1 MANDEQASF
10 GSGSVPRTY
19 MAWRRNDVSQNS
31 VQKLNSA
38 FLDFTKGKIDRRQFA
53 LRVAASGVSAGVAA
67 KFLAMPASAQEATP
81 AMDMDY
87 SYTSPTAAEVRAAQE
102 AHFQFT
108 EAESEGGTVIMGATA
123 TATLS
128 TTNPLLSNNIPT
140 SPVLSL
146 AFEAVIG
153 IEMVTFQPVPGL
165 ADYYEVGPD
174 GKTYTFHL
182 RQNVAWH
189 DGTPFTADDVIVTF
203 DAQADPA
210 TGTSYT
216 ADFNGAVASYAKID
230 DYTVEMVANEVL
242 APVVFMAV
250 SQPSIVAAHLW
261 ADVPHGDWVTD
272 PGSLGT
278 DAARV
283 IGTGPFKFVEL
294 NQTDLTA
301 TFTKNESYYDKVP
314 YIDTFIFQ
322 PWPDDV
328 ASVEA
333 LRAGQ
338 IDWLDPIPA
347 ADVDSL
353 LEEPE
358 LEITFFDTFSFGF
371 YSYNMNPEKTTLFL
385 DKRTRQALFYA
396 LDRQSIVD
404 NIYLGRAE
412 VANGTQPLLSVA
424 YAPDQINTIYNYDP
438 EKAKALLAE
447 AGWADSDGD
456 GVLEL
461 DGQKLEFSVMYSS
474 SSTSDQ
480 ITAYMAD
487 AWSEVGA
494 AMTPEPVDFTTVLV
508 PAVSQNFDFEIAFLG
523 FSWGPDGDQTAM
535 FGSEY
540 IDGAGF
546 NMSRYINPDYDVIAE
561 EANRTIDPEVR
572 RQLLIDA
579 MNIVND
585 DIPIA
590 VINFTKGRN
599 GHSVRLQNYKPTA
612 TSAGPVWSLPYVWI
626 KE

>member
-1 MANDEQASF
+1 
-10 GSGSVPRTY
+10 
-19 MAWRRNDVSQNS
+19 VSENS
-31 VQKLNSA
+31 VKNLNSA
-38 FLDFTKGKIDRRQFA
+38 YLDFMSGKIDRRKFA
-53 LRVAASGVSAGVAA
+53 LRVAASGVSVGVAA
-67 KFLAMPASAQEATP
+67 KFLAMPALAQDATP
-81 AMDMDY
+81 AAEMDY
-87 SYTSPTAAEVRAAQE
+87 SYTSPTGAEVRAMQE

-108 EAESEGGTVIMGATA
+108 EAESEGGTVIMGATSS
-123 TATLS
+123 ATLS

-140 SPVLSL
+140 SPVLAL
-146 AFEAVIG
+146 AFESVVG

-165 ADYYEVGPD
+165 ADYYEIGAD

-182 RQNVAWH
+182 RQNVTWH

-216 ADFNGAVASYAKID
+216 ADFVGAVESYAKVD
-230 DYTVEMVANEVL
+230 DYTVTMVAKDVL

-250 SQPSIVAAHLW
+250 SQPSIVPAHIW
-261 ADVPHGDWVTD
+261 GDVPHADWATD
-272 PGSLGT
+272 PGSVGT
-278 DAARV
+278 DASRV

-301 TFTKNESYYDKVP
+301 TFAKNEAYYDKVP

-322 PWPDDV
+322 PWPDDT

-333 LRAGQ
+333 LRAGS

-347 ADVDSL
+347 ADVDAL
-353 LEEPE
+353 LEEPNIN
-358 LEITFFDTFSFGF
+358 ITFYDTFSFGF
-371 YSYNMNPEKTTLFL
+371 YAYNMNPEKTTLFQ
-385 DKRTRQALFYA
+385 DVRTRQALFYG
-396 LDRQSIVD
+396 LDRESIVA

-456 GVLEL
+456 GILEL
-461 DGQKLEFSVMYSS
+461 DGQKLEFSVMYGA

-480 ITAYMAD
+480 LTAYMAD
-487 AWSEVGA
+487 AWSELGV

-508 PAVSQNFDFEIAFLG
+508 PAVSENFDFQIALLG

-535 FGSEY
+535 FGSAY

-546 NMSRYINPDYDVIAE
+546 NMSRYINEEYDAIAE
-561 EANRTIDPEVR
+561 EANRTIDPAAR
-572 RQLLIDA
+572 RELLIEA

-585 DIPIA
+585 DLPLA

-599 GHSVRLQNYKPTA
+599 GHSTRLQNYKPTA
-612 TSAGPVWSLPYVWI
+612 TSSGPVWSLPYVWI